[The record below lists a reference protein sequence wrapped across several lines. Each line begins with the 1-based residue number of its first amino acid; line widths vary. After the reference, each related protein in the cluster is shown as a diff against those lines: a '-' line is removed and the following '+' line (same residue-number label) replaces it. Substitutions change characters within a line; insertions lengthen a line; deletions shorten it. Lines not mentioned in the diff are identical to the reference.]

1 MTDDFKDIDLLIYI
15 DTNITKEGGREMP
28 FKISIIGAGFVGAT
42 CASVI
47 LSSGLASEVVMVD
60 INRKK
65 AEGEA
70 LDLAQGAPFVK
81 PVDVYAGDIEDCKDS
96 AIIIFTAGANQQPGE
111 TRLDLASK
119 NARIVREMV
128 PKLIKAAPEAILL
141 IVSNPVDVLTYE
153 AIKASKLPPER
164 VIGSGTVLDTSR
176 FRYALSQHIDLDAR
190 NIHAYI
196 VGEHGDSEVALWS
209 LTNVAGISLDEFCK
223 RNDIALPNKQEIF
236 DATRNAAYKIIE
248 GKGATYYAVSY
259 AVKRICE
266 VILRDERS
274 VLTVSGLINGI
285 YGIQDTCL
293 SLPTIISRKGR
304 EKVLSLPLS
313 REEEQALVGSAKII
327 KEYQDKVT
335 LD

>member
-1 MTDDFKDIDLLIYI
+1 
-15 DTNITKEGGREMP
+15 MP

-81 PVDVYAGDIEDCKDS
+81 PVDVYAGGIEDCKGS

-119 NARIVREMV
+119 NARIVRDLV
-128 PKLIKAAPEAILL
+128 PKLMNAAPEAILL
-141 IVSNPVDVLTYE
+141 IVSNPVDIMTYE
-153 AIKASKLPPER
+153 ALKVTGLPPER

-176 FRYALSQHIDLDAR
+176 FRYALSQHLDLDAR

-196 VGEHGDSEVALWS
+196 VGEHGDSEVPLWS

-223 RNDIALPNKQEIF
+223 LNSIANPNKQEIF
-236 DATRNAAYKIIE
+236 EATKSAAYKIIE

-274 VLTVSGLINGI
+274 VLTVSGLINGFYEI
-285 YGIQDTCL
+285 EDTCL
-293 SLPTIISRKGR
+293 SLPTIISRQGR
-304 EKVLSLPLS
+304 DKVLNLPLTKN
-313 REEEQALVGSAKII
+313 EEAALVQSAKII
-327 KEYQDKVT
+327 QEYQNKVAQE
-335 LD
+335 